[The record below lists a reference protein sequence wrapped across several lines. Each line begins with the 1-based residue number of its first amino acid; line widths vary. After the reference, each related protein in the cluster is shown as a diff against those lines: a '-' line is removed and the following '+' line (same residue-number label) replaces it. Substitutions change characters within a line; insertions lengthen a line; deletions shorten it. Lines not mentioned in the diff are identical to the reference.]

1 MREGRRGGRKKNGEK
16 FITQYKQWKK
26 SKIPLKQANEVGG
39 REELTLPVLEFL
51 CDKSLPHI

>member
-1 MREGRRGGRKKNGEK
+1 M
-16 FITQYKQWKK
+16 KK
-26 SKIPLKQANEVGG
+26 SKIPLKQANEGGG